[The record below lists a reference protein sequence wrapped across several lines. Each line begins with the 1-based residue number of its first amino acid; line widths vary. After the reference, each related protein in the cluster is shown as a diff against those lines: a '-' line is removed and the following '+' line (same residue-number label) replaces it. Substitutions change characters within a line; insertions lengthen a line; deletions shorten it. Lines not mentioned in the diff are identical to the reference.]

1 MRTRSGEVD
10 AKRSGSKRKTSS
22 SSNKANT
29 IPQHKN
35 KKARSK
41 PVCEPSCDCE
51 TVVVGRTELLAV
63 TRPAAREEHSSAIC
77 FVKKPTDLKKKIKS
91 QEVQLA
97 VWRRPPPAFVT
108 ALSDP
113 TLEPEGLPEWIGM
126 VTPGTVKTMKKELM
140 AQEKRALSDDDIDDL
155 VNEVQLLVSTFSM
168 VSGSKSVFVKL
179 EVVDDDGCA
188 FWHQDCV
195 DFRLVATYRGPCT
208 ECVHPDFSKATL
220 RRRQYDSK
228 HAQSLSHHDVA
239 LFKGRGET
247 QEGDS
252 LLNHPG
258 VVHRSPRIEGSGI
271 YRVVLVLDIPAA
283 WHLEQME

>member
-10 AKRSGSKRKTSS
+10 AKRSGSKRKTST
-22 SSNKANT
+22 SSNKVNT
-29 IPQHKN
+29 KPQHKN

-140 AQEKRALSDDDIDDL
+140 AQEKRALSDDDIDED
-155 VNEVQLLVSTFSM
+155 VCELVSF
-168 VSGSKSVFVKL
+168 
-179 EVVDDDGCA
+179 
-188 FWHQDCV
+188 
-195 DFRLVATYRGPCT
+195 
-208 ECVHPDFSKATL
+208 
-220 RRRQYDSK
+220 
-228 HAQSLSHHDVA
+228 
-239 LFKGRGET
+239 
-247 QEGDS
+247 
-252 LLNHPG
+252 N
-258 VVHRSPRIEGSGI
+258 PR
-271 YRVVLVLDIPAA
+271 
-283 WHLEQME
+283 